1 MNLRRPAAFTAI
13 ILLALP
19 LHAAVLE
26 DFSGY
31 GQGDSFSTG
40 QTLGTTSGGWS
51 GGWRTSSSYIETVGR
66 IETGKPI
73 DASPYLDVTLA
84 ATAGQPNRA
93 SGAISRPYPFPAKPF
108 KLTFRFR
115 PGVADDQI
123 RYFLFDNDIRAAGPG
138 PSATWQ
144 IESRAGYWCLIG
156 GQSGGLPE
164 TVIDTELPLIAG
176 TVYTFSLEI
185 DPVLRLW
192 GVTLS
197 DGIRTVTRQNLAF
210 RTATPTA
217 ERWIH
222 FGANELAKPALGIT
236 ATYSIDSIS
245 LQP

>member
-1 MNLRRPAAFTAI
+1 MNLRRLAVLTAL
-13 ILLALP
+13 ILPALP
-19 LHAAVLE
+19 LHAAMLE
-26 DFSGY
+26 DFSAY

-40 QTLGTTSGGWS
+40 QTLGIAGGGWS

-66 IETGKPI
+66 VESSKPI
-73 DASPYLDVTLA
+73 DAAPHLDVTLS

-93 SGAISRPYPFPAKPF
+93 SGAISRPYPFPASPF

-115 PGVADDQI
+115 PGIADDQI
-123 RYFLFDNDIRAAGPG
+123 RYFIFDNDIRAAGPG

-144 IESRAGYWCLIG
+144 IESRAGYWCLVA

-164 TVIDTELPLIAG
+164 AVIDTEMPLIAG

-192 GVTLS
+192 GVTIS
-197 DGIRTVTRQNLAF
+197 DGIRTVTRRNLAF
-210 RTATPTA
+210 RTATPTP

-222 FGANELAKPALGIT
+222 FGVNELAKPAVGVT
-236 ATYSIDSIS
+236 ATCSIDSITF
-245 LQP
+245 QP